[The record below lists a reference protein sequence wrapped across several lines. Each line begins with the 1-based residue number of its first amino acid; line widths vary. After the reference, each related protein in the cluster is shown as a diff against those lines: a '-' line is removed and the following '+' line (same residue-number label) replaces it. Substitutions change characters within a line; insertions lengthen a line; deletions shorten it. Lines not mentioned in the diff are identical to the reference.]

1 MSPLTHFREVWDRCS
16 QLSAIH
22 AYLTANATSVLPLD
36 ELLRAEWVARV
47 SALDMYIHELVSQKI
62 IDIYDGN
69 RPTTPSFLQ
78 FKISIET
85 LTRIRSASI
94 LTDAKS
100 AFELEIRSSLA
111 RITYQDPETIADGI
125 RLISMVEL
133 WNELAIIIKGAT
145 TSNKSSLAKVLKKDL
160 SLIVSRRNKIAH
172 EGDLQPTPPRQPW
185 AISRAD
191 LEFVTV
197 TIESIVNA
205 IDITV

>member
-1 MSPLTHFREVWDRCS
+1 VSPLTHFREVWDRCS

-69 RPTTPSFLQ
+69 RPITPSFLQ

-133 WNELAIIIKGAT
+133 WNELVIIIGRCNDFKQIKFG
-145 TSNKSSLAKVLKKDL
+145 KVLKDL